1 MSTTAIPNPVPSVS
15 VVAHRPRPPA
25 RLRRTLALQ
34 TRAEAPDVLMR
45 VLSLLLRRR
54 CVVAHVEFLA
64 ADRHRPGRLV
74 VAFDAPA
81 AHADRMADWLH
92 ALVDVLAVELIV

>member
-1 MSTTAIPNPVPSVS
+1 MSITAIPTAVPPVPP
-15 VVAHRPRPPA
+15 AARQPRPPA
-25 RLRRTLALQ
+25 RLRRTLALR
-34 TRAEAPDVLMR
+34 TRADAPDVLMR

-92 ALVDVLAVELIV
+92 ALVDVLAVEVIA

>member
-1 MSTTAIPNPVPSVS
+1 MSTTAIPTPVPSVS
-15 VVAHRPRPPA
+15 VVAQRPRPPA
-25 RLRRTLALQ
+25 RLRRTLTLQ
-34 TRAEAPDVLMR
+34 TREDAPDVLMR

-92 ALVDVLAVELIV
+92 ALVDVLAVELIG

>member
-1 MSTTAIPNPVPSVS
+1 MSTTAIPTLAPTVPVA
-15 VVAHRPRPPA
+15 AHRPRPPA

-34 TRAEAPDVLMR
+34 TRADAPDVLMR

-74 VAFDAPA
+74 VGFDAPA
-81 AHADRMADWLH
+81 AHADRMAEWLH
-92 ALVDVLAVELIV
+92 ALVDVLAVDVVG

>member
-1 MSTTAIPNPVPSVS
+1 MSTTAIPTPVPSVP
-15 VVAHRPRPPA
+15 VAAHRLRPPA

-34 TRAEAPDVLMR
+34 TRADAPDVLMR

-74 VAFDAPA
+74 VGFDAPA

-92 ALVDVLAVELIV
+92 ALVDVLAVEVIG

>member
-1 MSTTAIPNPVPSVS
+1 MSTTAIPNPVRSVS

-92 ALVDVLAVELIV
+92 ALVDVLAVEGIG

>member
-1 MSTTAIPNPVPSVS
+1 LPPS
-15 VVAHRPRPPA
+15 
-25 RLRRTLALQ
+25 LR
-34 TRAEAPDVLMR
+34 APDATQAER
-45 VLSLLLRRR
+45 SRGTGWRRR

-81 AHADRMADWLH
+81 AHADRMAHWLH
-92 ALVDVLAVELIV
+92 ALVDVLAVEVVR

>member
-1 MSTTAIPNPVPSVS
+1 MSITAIPTLVPPVSLAS
-15 VVAHRPRPPA
+15 RESRPPA
-25 RLRRTLALQ
+25 RLRRTFALQ
-34 TRAEAPDVLMR
+34 TRADAPDVLIR

-92 ALVDVLAVELIV
+92 ALVDVLAVDMVE

>member
-1 MSTTAIPNPVPSVS
+1 MSTTAIPNPIPSVS

>member
-1 MSTTAIPNPVPSVS
+1 MSTIAIPTPVPAFPA
-15 VVAHRPRPPA
+15 VAQRRRPPA

-34 TRAEAPDVLMR
+34 TRADAPDVLMR

-81 AHADRMADWLH
+81 AHADRIAD
-92 ALVDVLAVELIV
+92 

>member
-1 MSTTAIPNPVPSVS
+1 MSTTAISIPVPSVS
-15 VVAHRPRPPA
+15 VDVHRPRPPA

-34 TRAEAPDVLMR
+34 TRADAPDVLMR

-81 AHADRMADWLH
+81 AHADRIADWLH
-92 ALVDVLAVELIV
+92 ALVDVLAVEVVG

>member
-1 MSTTAIPNPVPSVS
+1 MSTTAIPNPVPPVS

>member
-92 ALVDVLAVELIV
+92 ALVDVLAVEGIG

>member
-1 MSTTAIPNPVPSVS
+1 MSTTAIPTLVPTVPVA
-15 VVAHRPRPPA
+15 AHRLRPPA

-34 TRAEAPDVLMR
+34 TRADAPDVLMR

-74 VAFDAPA
+74 VGFDAPA

-92 ALVDVLAVELIV
+92 ALVDVLAVDVVG

>member
-1 MSTTAIPNPVPSVS
+1 MSTTAIPNPVPSAS
-15 VVAHRPRPPA
+15 VVTHRPRPPA

-92 ALVDVLAVELIV
+92 ALVDVLAVEGIG